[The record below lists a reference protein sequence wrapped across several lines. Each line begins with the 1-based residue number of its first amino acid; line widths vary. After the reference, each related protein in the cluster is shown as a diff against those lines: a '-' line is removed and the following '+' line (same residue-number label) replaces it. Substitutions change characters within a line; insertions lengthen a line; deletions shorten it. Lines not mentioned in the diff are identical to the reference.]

1 MGIIQDPQSGCEKIK
16 IWKLDDFDI
25 GGKLGIGKFGKVYLA
40 REKQTQF
47 ICAIKVLYKERLR
60 DFNAEH
66 CLRREIEI
74 MTNIRHTNL
83 IRLYGYFYDSERVYL
98 ILEYANG
105 GEIFDVLKEIN
116 VFDEQQTAIYI
127 KDLASALDYLHK
139 KNIIHRDIKP
149 ENLLLDDQGRIK
161 LSDFGWSVHT
171 PGNQKRL
178 TMCGTAEYLP
188 PEMVDKEP
196 HQKDVDTWAL
206 GILCY
211 EFLVGKSPFY
221 AETNQK
227 IFRRIKQMNIK
238 FPKSISN
245 LARDFISKLLKKKP
259 SERLRL
265 PDVPNHDFI
274 KTNLPNSQKE
284 NEKIITEEKIKT
296 NNEKTNI
303 SLL

>member
-161 LSDFGWSVHT
+161 LSDFGWSVHAPQNT
-171 PGNQKRL
+171 RRL

-188 PEMVDKEP
+188 PEMVDKTP
-196 HQKDVDTWAL
+196 HNKGVDTWAL
-206 GILCY
+206 GILCF
-211 EFLVGKSPFY
+211 EFLVGQSPFY
-221 AETNQK
+221 ADTHNK
-227 IFRRIKQMNIK
+227 IFKRIKK
-238 FPKSISN
+238 AHPRYPHYVST
-245 LARDFISKLLKKKP
+245 LAKDFISKLLQKDPAK
-259 SERLRL
+259 RLQL
-265 PDVPNHDFI
+265 SKVPCHDFI
-274 KTNLPNSQKE
+274 KTNLPTKMIE
-284 NEKIITEEKIKT
+284 NIET
-296 NNEKTNI
+296 
-303 SLL
+303 